1 MSRLKPLKPE
11 EMNAEQLKY
20 HEMIM
25 ARPIFK
31 DLAKNSPLKGP
42 YDAWVRSPDLMQ
54 SLLPYARYVREGGV
68 LEARLVEL
76 AIITVG
82 RVWSAE
88 FEFAAHAVYA
98 VKAGIDPEIVEAIDR
113 NEMPEFEKDD
123 EAAIYRFAK
132 ELTSMNRVENET
144 YRAALEQIG
153 EQGLVEL
160 IALMGLYVMVCMT
173 LNAFEVPLMD
183 GMKKPFAGKGGVG

>member
-11 EMNAEQLKY
+11 EMITEQLKY

-31 DLAKNSPLKGP
+31 NLAKNSPLEGP
-42 YDAWVRSPDLMQ
+42 YNAWIRSPGLVR
-54 SLLPYARYVREGGV
+54 SLLPYSQYVREDGV
-68 LEARLVEL
+68 LDARLVEL

-88 FEFAAHAVYA
+88 FAFAAHAPNA
-98 VKAGIDPEIVEAIDR
+98 VKAGIDHRIVEAIRR
-113 NEMPEFEKDD
+113 NETPEFEKDD
-123 EAAIYRFAK
+123 EAAVYRFAK
-132 ELTSMNRVENET
+132 ELTSRCRVEDKT
-144 YRAALEQIG
+144 YQAAIEKIG

-173 LNAFEVPLMD
+173 LNTFEVPLIE
-183 GMKKPFAGKGGVG
+183 GMKKPFADQG

>member
-11 EMNAEQLKY
+11 AMNAEQRKY
-20 HEMIM
+20 HELIM

-31 DLAKNSPLKGP
+31 NLAKTLPLEGP
-42 YDAWVRSPDLMQ
+42 YNAWIRSPGLMR
-54 SLLPYARYVREGGV
+54 SLLPFAQYIRDDGV

-88 FEFAAHAVYA
+88 FEFAAHAPNA
-98 VKAGIDPEIVEAIDR
+98 VKAGIDRGIVEAIRR
-113 NEMPEFEKDD
+113 NETPEFVRDD
-123 EAAIYRFAK
+123 EATVYRFAK
-132 ELTSMNRVENET
+132 ELTSTCRVEKKT
-144 YRAALEQIG
+144 YQAAIEQLG

-160 IALMGLYVMVCMT
+160 IGLMGLYVMVCMT
-173 LNAFEVPLMD
+173 LNAFEVPLME
-183 GMKKPFAGKGGVG
+183 GMEKPFAGNG

>member
-1 MSRLKPLKPE
+1 MSRMKPLKPE
-11 EMNAEQLKY
+11 EMNTEQLKY

-31 DLAKNSPLKGP
+31 NLAKNLPLEGP
-42 YDAWVRSPDLMQ
+42 YNAWVRSPGLMR
-54 SLLPYARYVREGGV
+54 SLLPYVQYIRDDGV

-88 FEFAAHAVYA
+88 FEFAAHAPNA
-98 VKAGIDPEIVEAIDR
+98 VKAGIDRGIVEAISR
-113 NEMPEFEKDD
+113 NEMPDFEKDD
-123 EAAIYRFAK
+123 EATVYRFAK
-132 ELTSMNRVENET
+132 ELTSTYRVEDKT
-144 YRAALEQIG
+144 YRAAIEQLG

-160 IALMGLYVMVCMT
+160 IGLMGLYVMVCMT
-173 LNAFEVPLMD
+173 LNAFEVPLME
-183 GMKKPFAGKGGVG
+183 GMEKPFADNG

>member
-31 DLAKNSPLKGP
+31 DLAKNSPLEGP

-98 VKAGIDPEIVEAIDR
+98 VKAGIDPEIVEAIER
-113 NEMPEFEKDD
+113 NEIPEFEKDD
-123 EAAIYRFAK
+123 EAAVYRFAK
-132 ELTSMNRVENET
+132 ELTSMYRVEDET

-153 EQGLVEL
+153 EQGVVEL

-173 LNAFEVPLMD
+173 LNAFEVPLME

>member
-1 MSRLKPLKPE
+1 MSRMKPLKPE
-11 EMNAEQLKY
+11 EMSAEQLKY

-31 DLAKNSPLKGP
+31 NLAKNLPLEGP
-42 YDAWVRSPDLMQ
+42 YNAWVRSPGLMR
-54 SLLPYARYVREGGV
+54 SLFPFVQYIRDDGV

-88 FEFAAHAVYA
+88 FEFAAHAPNA
-98 VKAGIDPEIVEAIDR
+98 VKAGIDRGIVEAIRR
-113 NEMPEFEKDD
+113 NEMPEFLRDD
-123 EAAIYRFAK
+123 EATVYRFAK
-132 ELTSMNRVENET
+132 ELTSTCRVEDKT
-144 YRAALEQIG
+144 YHAAIEQLG

-160 IALMGLYVMVCMT
+160 IGLMGLYVMVCMT
-173 LNAFEVPLMD
+173 LNAFEVPLME
-183 GMKKPFAGKGGVG
+183 GMEKPFAGNG

>member
-1 MSRLKPLKPE
+1 MSRLKSLKPE

-20 HEMIM
+20 HELIM

-31 DLAKNSPLKGP
+31 NLAKDSPLEGP
-42 YDAWVRSPDLMQ
+42 YNAWIRSPGLVR
-54 SLLPYARYVREGGV
+54 SLLPYAQYVREDGI

-88 FEFAAHAVYA
+88 FEFAAHAQYA
-98 VKAGIDPEIVEAIDR
+98 IKGGIDPEVVEAISR
-113 NEMPEFEKDD
+113 NEVPKFAKDD
-123 EAAIYRFAK
+123 EAAVYRFAK
-132 ELTSMNRVENET
+132 DLTSMYRVEDET
-144 YRAALEQIG
+144 YQAAIEQIG
-153 EQGLVEL
+153 EQGAVEL

-173 LNAFEVPLMD
+173 LNAFEVPLME
-183 GMKKPFAGKGGVG
+183 GMKQPFTDKK